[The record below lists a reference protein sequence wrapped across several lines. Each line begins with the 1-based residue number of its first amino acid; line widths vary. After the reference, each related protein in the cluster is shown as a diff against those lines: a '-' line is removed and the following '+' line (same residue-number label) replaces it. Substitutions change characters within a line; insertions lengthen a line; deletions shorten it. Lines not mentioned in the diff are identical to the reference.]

1 MSAESKLRES
11 ERRSSLADS
20 GEFRLAV
27 FSINEVAWA
36 APGGVGFFKKNS
48 RAIKPTLLSSEV

>member
-1 MSAESKLRES
+1 MVRISSIFHCREHSFESL

-27 FSINEVAWA
+27 FSINEVALA
-36 APGGVGFFKKNS
+36 APGGVGFFK
-48 RAIKPTLLSSEV
+48 